1 MTKSHP
7 AVIPFPKRIEPL
19 ECTISAVCHFQ
30 AAAELRMTMLHKLFD
45 ILARTD
51 VATDNAG
58 HLHDC
63 CNNARE
69 LLNDAQVLYR
79 SALAQGRVADD

>member
-1 MTKSHP
+1 MTRSPP

-19 ECTISAVCHFQ
+19 DCTISAVCHFQ
-30 AAAELRMTMLHKLFD
+30 AAAELRMTLLHKLFD

-51 VATDNAG
+51 ASTDNAG
-58 HLHDC
+58 HLHEC
-63 CNNARE
+63 CDNARE

-79 SALAQGRVADD
+79 SALAQRRAGDE

>member
-1 MTKSHP
+1 MIRSTP

-19 ECTISAVCHFQ
+19 DCTISAVCHFQ
-30 AAAELRMTMLHKLFD
+30 AAAELRMTLLHKLFD

-51 VATDNAG
+51 ASTDNAG
-58 HLHDC
+58 HLHEC
-63 CNNARE
+63 CDNARE

-79 SALAQGRVADD
+79 SALAQRRAGDE